1 MVMPTESQTENLIQ
15 EVQSEAP
22 IEEPTQD
29 APVEDTEV
37 PVAPTEGQQESPAQG
52 QLPLE
57 EQPAPIEQ
65 PVQPVQEDPNI
76 KAQIEEL
83 HRIRQENAQKEWEQQ
98 IVKEAQQVRNRAVQ
112 RGIDPETATE
122 LARQHWSGKKQL
134 RDQQSQSYDL
144 IRNIEGRNNATLH
157 FLEKQGLVDKQMIE
171 DFQTL
176 SQFTSPQDMER
187 EAIRMSETR
196 QLRKRVAELQQ
207 NQVQPQT
214 FDNSQGAA
222 EPTSNQDRLL
232 QEYIA
237 GYKTEAHQAAARRA
251 ANGPMG

>member
-1 MVMPTESQTENLIQ
+1 MPTESQTENLIQ

-98 IVKEAQQVRNRAVQ
+98 IVKEAQQVRNSAVQ

-157 FLEKQGLVDKQMIE
+157 FLEKEGLIDKQMVE
-171 DFQTL
+171 DFRLL
-176 SQFTSPQDMER
+176 SQFNTPEEMER
-187 EAIRMSETR
+187 QSKTLSETR
-196 QLRKRVAELQQ
+196 KLRKKVAELQQ
-207 NQVQPQT
+207 GQVKPQA

-222 EPTSNQDRLL
+222 EPTSNYDRLL
-232 QEYIA
+232 QEYNA
-237 GYKTEAHQAAARRA
+237 GQRTEAHQAAARRA
-251 ANGPMG
+251 ANGMG